1 MPITNVNASK
11 HWRDRA
17 VKMRALVATMKDTHA
32 HILMNDLA
40 DDYDK
45 LADNRERQ
53 ATSQFSSLVPGAGKT

>member
-1 MPITNVNASK
+1 MRITQTNGSK

-45 LADNRERQ
+45 LADNRDCQ
-53 ATSQFSSLVPGAGKT
+53 ATTKYELK